1 MYDVFQTDRLIDLWL
16 TEDIGYCDLT
26 AQLMIEAHETG
37 AFFMNARETL
47 IVAGVD
53 VAARIFKRYD
63 PTLEVS
69 VRVKDGDK
77 IERGTVMMDVS
88 GTARSVLTAERTALN
103 IVQRLSG
110 IANLT
115 EQYVAAVAGTKA
127 RLIDTRK
134 TTPGLRMLEKHA
146 VTCGGG
152 LNHRLGLDNG
162 VMIKDNHIAVCGGIA
177 KAVQRARKQLPVLTK
192 LEVECDSLEQ
202 VKEALAAN
210 VDVIMLDNMSVE
222 DMTRAVEIVGGRVLL
237 EASGG
242 INLATI
248 GAIAKTGVDY
258 ISTSKINQA
267 AACVDIGLDE
277 AE

>member
-1 MYDVFQTDRLIDLWL
+1 MYDTFQTDRLIELWL
-16 TEDIGYCDLT
+16 AEDIGYCDLT

-37 AFFMNARETL
+37 AFVMNAREPL
-47 IVAGVD
+47 IVAGID

-63 PTLEVS
+63 PTLEVT

-77 IERGTVMMDVS
+77 VDTGTVLLDVR
-88 GTARSVLTAERTALN
+88 GNARSVLSTERTVLN
-103 IVQRLSG
+103 VVQRLSG

-115 EQYVAAVAGTKA
+115 AQYVAAVAGTSA

-146 VTCGGG
+146 VACGGG

-162 VMIKDNHIAVCGGIA
+162 VMIKDNHIAVCGGIT
-177 KAVQRARKQLPVLTK
+177 KAVERARRQLPVLTK
-192 LEVECDSLEQ
+192 IEVECDRLDQ
-202 VKEALAAN
+202 VAEALEAG
-210 VDVIMLDNMSVE
+210 VDVIMLDNMSIA
-222 DMTRAVEIVGGRVLL
+222 DMTEAVRMVAGRTKL

-242 INLATI
+242 ISLTTI

-267 AACVDIGLDE
+267 ATSVDIGLDE

>member
-26 AQLMIEAHETG
+26 AQLMIESHETG
-37 AFFMNARETL
+37 AFYMNAREPL
-47 IVAGVD
+47 IVAGID
-53 VAARIFKRYD
+53 VAARVFRRYD
-63 PTLEVS
+63 STLDVV

-77 IERGTVMMDVS
+77 VDPGAVLLDVRGN
-88 GTARSVLTAERTALN
+88 ARSVLTAERTALN

-115 EQYVAAVAGTKA
+115 AQYVAAVAGTRA

-177 KAVQRARKQLPVLTK
+177 KAVQRARRQLPVLTK
-192 LEVECDSLEQ
+192 LEVECDRLEQ
-202 VKEALAAN
+202 VGEALEAG

-222 DMTRAVEIVGGRVLL
+222 DMTRAVEMVGGRVQL

-242 INLATI
+242 INLTTI
-248 GAIAKTGVDY
+248 GAIARTGVDY

-267 AACVDIGLDE
+267 AACVDIGLDDTE
-277 AE
+277 

>member
-26 AQLMIEAHETG
+26 AQLMIEADETG
-37 AFFMNARETL
+37 AFFMNAREPL
-47 IVAGVD
+47 IVAGID
-53 VAARIFKRYD
+53 IAARIFKRYD
-63 PTLEVS
+63 PSLEVV
-69 VRVKDGDK
+69 VRVKDGEK
-77 IERGTVMMDVS
+77 VGPGAVLLDVS

-115 EQYVAAVAGTKA
+115 EQYVAAVAGTRA

-177 KAVQRARKQLPVLTK
+177 KAVQRARRQLPVLTK
-192 LEVECDSLEQ
+192 LEVECDRLDQ
-202 VKEALAAN
+202 VKEALEAG

-222 DMTRAVEIVGGRVLL
+222 DMRSAVEIVGGRVLL

-242 INLATI
+242 ISLATI
-248 GAIAKTGVDY
+248 GAIARTGVDY

>member
-26 AQLMIEAHETG
+26 AQLLIEADETG

-47 IVAGVD
+47 IVAGID

-69 VRVKDGDK
+69 VRVKDGQK
-77 IERGTVMMDVS
+77 VERGTVMLNVS

-115 EQYVAAVAGTKA
+115 EQYVAAVAGTRA

-177 KAVQRARKQLPVLTK
+177 KAVQRARRQLPVLTK
-192 LEVECDSLEQ
+192 LEVECDRLEQ
-202 VKEALAAN
+202 VKEALDAG

-222 DMTRAVEIVGGRVLL
+222 DMTRAVELVGGRVLL

-242 INLATI
+242 ISLATI
-248 GAIAKTGVDY
+248 GAVAKTGVDY

>member
-16 TEDIGYCDLT
+16 TEDVGYCDLT
-26 AQLMIEAHETG
+26 AQLMIEADETG
-37 AFFMNARETL
+37 AFFMNAREPL
-47 IVAGVD
+47 IVAGID
-53 VAARIFKRYD
+53 VAARIFRRYD
-63 PTLEVS
+63 PTLEVT
-69 VRVKDGDK
+69 VRVKDGQKVEKGAVLLDV
-77 IERGTVMMDVS
+77 RGN
-88 GTARSVLTAERTALN
+88 ARSVLTAERTALN

-115 EQYVAAVAGTKA
+115 AQYVAAGTRA

-162 VMIKDNHIAVCGGIA
+162 VMIKDNHIAVCGSIA
-177 KAVQRARKQLPVLTK
+177 KAVQRARRQLPVLTK
-192 LEVECDSLEQ
+192 LEVECDRLEQ
-202 VKEALAAN
+202 VSEALEAG

-222 DMTRAVEIVGGRVLL
+222 DMTRAVEMVGGRVKL

-242 INLATI
+242 INLTTI

-267 AACVDIGLDE
+267 SVCVDIGLDE